1 MDLLVDVGL
10 PVLMQYIKRTNS
22 GPLGSPVVQSLAR
35 RIDLDGLIADLKAPK
50 HDYIDVEYK
59 TVRNLDQ
66 RVNEIIKLAN
76 TAAIDP
82 SVHALALKITKGCF
96 DNTICQLRKIDAY
109 MREEFDYSQEAGE
122 ILQDPRLM
130 FDGTFQGG
138 DCDDFSSAVGALV
151 SSLRIPVTFRVSG
164 PDQQTPTHIFPL
176 VSPDKDNPD
185 APLIAMDLTRRE
197 PLGFDLTSQGSQVI
211 VKDYAL

>member
-151 SSLRIPVTFRVSG
+151 SSLRVSG

-176 VSPDKDNPD
+176 VSTDKDNPD